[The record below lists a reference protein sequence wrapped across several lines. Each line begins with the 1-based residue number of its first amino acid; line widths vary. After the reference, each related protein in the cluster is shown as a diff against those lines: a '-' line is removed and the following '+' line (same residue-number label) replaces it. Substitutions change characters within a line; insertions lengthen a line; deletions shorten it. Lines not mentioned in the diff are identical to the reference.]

1 MIFIGIILFLLGL
14 IVGLVGFIWALI
26 QAFSEHVGWGLAY
39 WFIPFA
45 GLAFHIINWKK
56 IPIRKTFLLQIL
68 GFAIGLLGSV
78 LFALSLSPTT
88 NSTLVAAPKSDI
100 SSDVS
105 IETRQPLS
113 APPPPASSTTSS
125 PSSKPQ
131 PEMFSQ
137 ALDRGMS
144 AAVIAQSAASNED
157 WNLVA
162 SEWQKAIA
170 LLKAVPKS
178 NPNYAM
184 AQKKIVEYQKN
195 LTIAEQK
202 TGFTSGKSLP

>member
-14 IVGLVGFIWALI
+14 IVGIVGFIWALI

-45 GLAFHIINWKK
+45 GLAFHLINWKK

-68 GFAIGLLGSV
+68 GFVMGLLGSI
-78 LFALSLSPTT
+78 LFGLSLSPTT
-88 NSTLVAAPKSDI
+88 NTNLVAAPKPDI
-100 SSDVS
+100 STDVS

-113 APPPPASSTTSS
+113 TPPPSTLSTTLST
-125 PSSKPQ
+125 SSKPQ
-131 PEMFSQ
+131 PETFSQ
-137 ALDRGMS
+137 ALDRGMG
-144 AAVIAQSAASNED
+144 AAVIAQSASSNED

-170 LLKAVPKS
+170 LLKAVPTS
-178 NPNYAM
+178 SPNYAK

-195 LTIAEQK
+195 LAIAEQK
-202 TGFTSGKSLP
+202 AGLTRK

>member
-1 MIFIGIILFLLGL
+1 MIFVGIVLFLQGF
-14 IVGLVGFIWALI
+14 IVAMVGFIWALV

-45 GLAFHIINWKK
+45 GLVFHIIKWNKL
-56 IPIRKTFLLQIL
+56 PIRKTFLLQIL
-68 GFAIGLLGSV
+68 GFVVGLLGSI
-78 LFALSLSPTT
+78 LFAVSLRATT
-88 NSTLVAAPKSDI
+88 ITTIVAAPKSDI

-105 IETRQPLS
+105 IETRRPLS

-131 PEMFSQ
+131 AETFSQ
-137 ALDRGMS
+137 ALDHGMG

-162 SEWQKAIA
+162 TEWEKAIA
-170 LLKAVPKS
+170 LLKAVPQSSSK
-178 NPNYAM
+178 YAL

-195 LTIAEQK
+195 LVIAQQK
-202 TGFTSGKSLP
+202 TDFTSENSRP

>member
-1 MIFIGIILFLLGL
+1 MIFIGILLFLLGL
-14 IVGLVGFIWALI
+14 IVGIVGFIWALI

-68 GFAIGLLGSV
+68 GFVIGLLGSV

-131 PEMFSQ
+131 PETFSQ

-157 WNLVA
+157 WNLVT

>member
-1 MIFIGIILFLLGL
+1 MIFIGIILFVLGL
-14 IVGLVGFIWALI
+14 IVGIVGFIWALI
-26 QAFSEHVGWGLAY
+26 QAFSENVGWGLAY

-45 GLAFHIINWKK
+45 GLAFHLINWKK

-68 GFAIGLLGSV
+68 GFVMGLLGSV

-88 NSTLVAAPKSDI
+88 NSNLVAAPKPDI

-113 APPPPASSTTSS
+113 APPPPTSSTTSS
-125 PSSKPQ
+125 TSSKPQ
-131 PEMFSQ
+131 PETFSQ
-137 ALDRGMS
+137 ALDRGMG
-144 AAVIAQSAASNED
+144 AAVIAQSASSNED

-184 AQKKIVEYQKN
+184 AQKKSVEYQRN
-195 LTIAEQK
+195 LVIAQQK
-202 TGFTSGKSLP
+202 TGFTSENSRP